1 MAIKWFKYN
10 TDHNNIIVDAQVATF
25 TDLEANE
32 QQVQYDFDRPID
44 IQPWYL
50 YRWDGSSV
58 VAVDS
63 TQQGE
68 DQIRNYLTSEG
79 ISPNPIKSSNFT
91 VNAGTTA
98 STGVTLKSLISV
110 MKEELIVNNIT
121 AVGTIDPTNVST
133 FDANLI
139 NGNLNDFCYNNSSAG
154 STDKELPAMDL
165 GSSIEVD
172 IISIVWF
179 SAVYAS
185 NDFAIEASDD
195 GTNWTTVLNNLA
207 WGGTPNVEDRFVIPA
222 GNSFRYWRLKCNVGL
237 NASFMIV
244 REMIAQESNGTRI
257 VNLLEGDDIVLRA
270 NDADSELEIVNNS
283 ARNYNITIT
292 YI

>member
-58 VAVDS
+58 VEVDS
-63 TQQGE
+63 TPQGE
-68 DQIRNYLTSEG
+68 DQIRAYLTSEG
-79 ISPNPIKSSNFT
+79 VSPNPINSSTFT
-91 VNAGTTA
+91 VNSGSTVP
-98 STGVTLKSLISV
+98 TGVTLKSLIAIV
-110 MKEELIVNNIT
+110 KEELVVNNLT
-121 AVGTIDPTNVST
+121 AVGTIDPGNVST

-165 GSSIEVD
+165 GSSMEVG

-179 SAVYAS
+179 SATYAS
-185 NDFAIEASDD
+185 NDFGIEASDD
-195 GTNWTTVLNNLA
+195 GTNWTTVLDNLS

-222 GNSFRYWRLKCNVGL
+222 GNSFRYWRLRCNVGL

-244 REMIAQESNGTRI
+244 REMIAQENAGTRLVSI
-257 VNLLEGDDIVLRA
+257 LEGDSIVIQA
-270 NDADSELEIVNNS
+270 ADADSELELVNNS
-283 ARNYNITIT
+283 GRNYNVTIT